1 MEFTRNTSPA
11 ALVACAGAIGL
22 GIGTAL
28 GVAFENLP
36 VWLSLGGGIGAAIG
50 GGLLIE
56 QKLNRIIFMVL
67 LIAISSMLAVTVTHA
82 DSGRVIHVKLKLE
95 EGAQFSQDWPVYV
108 YASTPGSK
116 LPLSSARVQL
126 SELPVSVE
134 LTESMYVLPGMT
146 MEGHDNLVV
155 TAKVSSGVDVHK
167 QGPEDSY
174 SLSPELA
181 FSGPERRVIDLI
193 VKAPQ

>member
-11 ALVACAGAIGL
+11 AIVACAGAIGL
-22 GIGTAL
+22 GTGTAL
-28 GVAFENLP
+28 GVTLENLP

-95 EGAQFSQDWPVYV
+95 EGAQFSRDWPVYV

-126 SELPVSVE
+126 SELPTTVE
-134 LTESMYVLPGMT
+134 LTEAMYVLPGMT
-146 MEGHDNLVV
+146 MKGHNKLVV

-167 QGPEDSY
+167 KGPEDSY
-174 SLSPELA
+174 SLSPELV
-181 FSGPERRVIDLI
+181 FSGPDRQAVELI
-193 VKAPQ
+193 VKAP

>member
-1 MEFTRNTSPA
+1 MEFIRNISPA
-11 ALVACAGAIGL
+11 VTVACAGAIGL
-22 GIGTAL
+22 GTGTAL
-28 GVAFENLP
+28 GVALGNLP
-36 VWLSLGGGIGAAIG
+36 VWLSLSGGIGAAIG

-82 DSGRVIHVKLKLE
+82 DSGRVIHVKLKLQ

-108 YASTPGSK
+108 YASAPGSK
-116 LPLSSARVQL
+116 LPLSSIRVKL
-126 SELPVSVE
+126 SELPTTVG

-146 MEGHDNLVV
+146 MKGHDSLVV

-174 SLSPELA
+174 SLGPELV